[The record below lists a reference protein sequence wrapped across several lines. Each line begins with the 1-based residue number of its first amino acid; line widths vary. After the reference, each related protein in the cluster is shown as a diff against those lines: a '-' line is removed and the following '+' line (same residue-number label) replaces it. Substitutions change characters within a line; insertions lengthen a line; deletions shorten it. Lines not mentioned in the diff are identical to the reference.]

1 MTDAEVQADLAAW
14 LGQCIDEDEADALR
28 ALAGHPSIGERDPDV
43 VPAVWE
49 QRYHHVRQ
57 IDERTPEGDTIRQ
70 ATVAN
75 CGAGNVYPARHIVR
89 WDPARV
95 LVECD
100 TKRQVIE
107 LHQPKTVT
115 ATEDGRE
122 VAESRCVKCADRYP
136 CQTLR
141 LQTLPFVERDGYREE
156 WRP

>member
-1 MTDAEVQADLAAW
+1 MGDGVGVQPDLAAW
-14 LGQCIDEDEADALR
+14 LLACIEADRDAATAASPGPWHPNAEQDEVLAVDDETVCDGFALSNNQLR
-28 ALAGHPSIGERDPDV
+28 A
-43 VPAVWE
+43 
-49 QRYHHVRQ
+49 
-57 IDERTPEGDTIRQ
+57 
-70 ATVAN
+70 TV
-75 CGAGNVYPARHIVR
+75 GHIVA

-107 LHQPKTVT
+107 LHQPTTLTGTV
-115 ATEDGRE
+115 DGRE